1 MNAQPESRSGFPIR
15 DIALLMGFTCMALLI
30 HGYHPAAE
38 DGEIYVPQIR
48 KILNPALY
56 PFGSEFFE
64 SHAHLT
70 LFPNIVAGL
79 VRASHLSLA
88 TVLFICHVL
97 SIFLLLWASKAIAAK
112 CFPTEPGRWA
122 AVAVVASLLTLPA
135 TGTDLYLL
143 DQYFNPRSVST
154 FAILF
159 AVDAV
164 LESRYL
170 RAALWLAFAGLVHPL
185 MVVLGIV
192 YIALLVSVNET
203 RAFGARAAASA
214 RTPAAGMAL
223 PALLARHPSAAFT
236 ETLHDH
242 PYYFLLQW
250 HWYEWIGVVAPLALL
265 AWFSRIAEAKG
276 RPILKRLALSL
287 ILLGATSV
295 VGALTVTLIPRF
307 EFLAISQPMRSFQLI
322 YLLMALLGGGLIGE
336 TLLNAHPARW
346 LALFLPLS
354 LGMAYAQ
361 VRLFPS
367 DRHIEWPGAR
377 ATNPWVQAFLWVRD
391 HTPVDAIFALNPSYM
406 AVPGEDFQGFR
417 AIAARSRL
425 ADATK
430 DWSASAMFPG
440 LPLADE
446 CLEQVRVARGLN
458 EFRPADFERLTNL
471 YEVTWTV
478 IQQPGAPGLACPYQN
493 DAVRVCRV
501 N

>member
-1 MNAQPESRSGFPIR
+1 MSTRPENRSGFPIR
-15 DIALLMGFTCMALLI
+15 DIALLIVLTCAALLI
-30 HGYHPAAE
+30 HGYHPGAE
-38 DGEIYVPQIR
+38 DAEIYVPQVR
-48 KILNPALY
+48 KLLHPALY

-70 LFPNIVAGL
+70 LFPHMVAAL
-79 VRASHLSLA
+79 VRTSHLSISA
-88 TVLFICHVL
+88 VLFICHVA

-112 CFPTEPGRWA
+112 CFPSEAGRWA
-122 AVAVVASLLTLPA
+122 AVAMVTSLLTLPA

-143 DQYFNPRSVST
+143 DQYFNPRSVSI

-164 LESRYL
+164 LERRYL
-170 RAALWLAFAGLVHPL
+170 RAALWLAFTGLVHPL
-185 MVVLGIV
+185 MAVLGIV
-192 YIALLVSVNET
+192 YIALLVSMNEIG
-203 RAFGARAAASA
+203 AFGAQRAASA
-214 RTPAAGMAL
+214 RRPVAGMAL
-223 PALLARHPSAAFT
+223 PTLFARHPSAAFT

-242 PYYFLLQW
+242 PYYFVLEW
-250 HWYEWIGVVAPLALL
+250 HWYEWVGVIAPLALL
-265 AWFSRIAEAKG
+265 GWFSRIAEAKG
-276 RPILKRLALSL
+276 RSVLKRLALSL
-287 ILLGATSV
+287 ISLGALSI
-295 VGALTVTLIPRF
+295 VGALAVTIVPRF

-336 TLLNAHPARW
+336 TWLNSRPARW

-367 DRHIEWPGAR
+367 DPHIEWPGAR
-377 ATNPWVQAFLWVRD
+377 AGNPWVQAFLWARA
-391 HTPVDAIFALNPSYM
+391 HTPEDAIFALDPGYM
-406 AVPGEDFQGFR
+406 ALPGEDFQGFR

-446 CLEQVRVARGLN
+446 CLEQVRVARGFN
-458 EFRPADFERLTNL
+458 EFRPSDFERLKDH
-471 YEVTWTV
+471 YDVTWIV
-478 IQQPGAPGLACPYQN
+478 IQQPGAPGLVCPYQN
-493 DAVRVCRV
+493 GAVRVCRV

>member
-1 MNAQPESRSGFPIR
+1 MNAQPEDRSGFAIR
-15 DIALLMGFTCMALLI
+15 DIAFLVALTGAALLI
-30 HGYHPAAE
+30 HGYHPGAE
-38 DGEIYVPQIR
+38 DAEIYLPQIR

-70 LFPNIVAGL
+70 VFPHMVATL
-79 VRASHLSLA
+79 VRTSHLPLGA
-88 TVLFICHVL
+88 VLFICHIA

-112 CFPTEPGRWA
+112 CFPSQAGRWA
-122 AVAVVASLLTLPA
+122 AVAMVASLLTLPV

-164 LESRYL
+164 LERRYP
-170 RAALWLAFAGLVHPL
+170 RAALWLVFTGLVHPL
-185 MVVLGIV
+185 MAVLGIV
-192 YIALLVSVNET
+192 YIVLLVSMNEIGSLK
-203 RAFGARAAASA
+203 AEVAASA
-214 RTPAAGMAL
+214 RTSVAGRAP
-223 PALLARHPSAAFT
+223 PALFTRHPSPAFT
-236 ETLHDH
+236 QTLHDH
-242 PYYFLLQW
+242 PYYFLLEW
-250 HWYEWIGVVAPLALL
+250 HWYEWLGVVAPLALL
-265 AWFSRIAEAKG
+265 AWFSRIAESRG
-276 RPILKRLALSL
+276 RPVLKRLALSL
-287 ILLGATSV
+287 VWLGALSV
-295 VGALTVTLIPRF
+295 ASALVPTIFPRF

-322 YLLMALLGGGLIGE
+322 YLLLALLGGGLIAE
-336 TLLNAHPARW
+336 TWLASRPARW
-346 LALFLPLS
+346 LALFLPLA

-367 DRHIEWPGAR
+367 DLHIEWPGAQAR
-377 ATNPWVQAFLWVRD
+377 NPWVQAFLWARA
-391 HTPVDAIFALNPSYM
+391 HTPVDAIFALDSGYM

-446 CLEQVRVARGLN
+446 CLEQVRAARGFTG
-458 EFRPADFERLTNL
+458 FRPSDFERLKDR
-471 YEVTWTV
+471 YDVTWIV
-478 IQQPGAPGLACPYQN
+478 IEQPGASGLACPYQN
-493 DAVRVCRV
+493 GAVRVCRV